1 MLSYAGCAD
10 DNRPLEI
17 ISNPEI
23 YDQWVVKSSF
33 YLMNFPAFLLMII
46 APVTL
51 ALSSLTYA
59 LDHLVYV

>member
-1 MLSYAGCAD
+1 MLSYADCAD

-17 ISNPEI
+17 ISNPQI

-33 YLMNFPAFLLMII
+33 YLMNFPAFLLII

-59 LDHLVYV
+59 IHHLVYV